1 MGIPEDEF
9 IRFLRQS
16 SEKGLTMQQTADELN
31 VELKY
36 IDDYAKQYGIPFVSS
51 QREKASVK
59 REKKRKNKG
68 KKKRKKEKA
77 KKTPSKERKL
87 EMERLKQLG
96 LNEDQID
103 VCLKKAEEEKTSP
116 VESAEKLG
124 FIQAAK
130 RIQKMPD
137 TLHLTYSDIEIEK
150 RRAEL
155 EQKLFDFL
163 KVINEGT
170 IRLNESLIEE
180 TKLSYEI
187 CRILRQI
194 LKRLKFSFTIPSE
207 ALPQLRKTRQIVLNE
222 EGLLIMVYENGDV
235 ESKLLE
241 NYPPNIIL
249 TVLQYAIPKLGKL
262 VELYGE
268 KINVRV
274 NFFKRIYQELDSLQR
289 AFETYAEM
297 PSEKDRFRRE
307 EIKKLLSES

>member
-1 MGIPEDEF
+1 LGIPEDEF

-16 SEKGLTMQQTADELN
+16 SEKGLNMEQTADELD

-36 IDDYAKQYGIPFVSS
+36 IEEYAKQYGIPFVSS
-51 QREKASVK
+51 KRKKASLK
-59 REKKRKNKG
+59 HEKKR
-68 KKKRKKEKA
+68 KKKRKKAKA
-77 KKTPSKERKL
+77 KKTLSKERKL
-87 EMERLKQLG
+87 EMEELKQLG
-96 LNEDQID
+96 LNKDQIE
-103 VCLKKAEEEKTSP
+103 VCLKKAEEKKTSLI
-116 VESAEKLG
+116 ESAEKLG
-124 FIQAAK
+124 FMQAAK
-130 RIQKMPD
+130 NSKKMASN
-137 TLHLTYSDIEIEK
+137 LHFTYSDIEIEK
-150 RRAEL
+150 KRAEL

-207 ALPQLRKTRQIVLNE
+207 ALPWLRKTRQIILNE

-235 ESKLLE
+235 NSKLLE
-241 NYPPNIIL
+241 DYPPSILL
-249 TVLQYAIPKLGKL
+249 TVLEYVIPKLGKL

-268 KINVRV
+268 KISVRV
-274 NFFKRIYQELDSLQR
+274 NFFKRIYQELDNLQR

-297 PSEKDRFRRE
+297 PSEKERFRRK
-307 EIKKLLSES
+307 EIKRILSES

>member
-1 MGIPEDEF
+1 LGIPEDEF

-16 SEKGLTMQQTADELN
+16 SEKGLNMEQTADELD

-36 IDDYAKQYGIPFVSS
+36 IEEYAKQYGIPFVSS
-51 QREKASVK
+51 KRKKASLK
-59 REKKRKNKG
+59 R
-68 KKKRKKEKA
+68 KKKRKKA
-77 KKTPSKERKL
+77 RGKKRPSKKRKL
-87 EMERLKQLG
+87 EMEELKQLG
-96 LNEDQID
+96 LNKDQIE
-103 VCLKKAEEEKTSP
+103 VCLKKAEEKKTS
-116 VESAEKLG
+116 VIESAEKLG

-130 RIQKMPD
+130 SSKKMANN
-137 TLHLTYSDIEIEK
+137 LRFTYSDIEIEK
-150 RRAEL
+150 KRAEL

-207 ALPQLRKTRQIVLNE
+207 ALPWLRKTRQIILNE

-235 ESKLLE
+235 NSKLLE
-241 NYPPNIIL
+241 DYPPSILL
-249 TVLQYAIPKLGKL
+249 TVLEYVIPKLGKL

-268 KINVRV
+268 KISVRV
-274 NFFKRIYQELDSLQR
+274 NFFKRVYQELDNLQR

-297 PSEKDRFRRE
+297 PSEKERFRRK
-307 EIKKLLSES
+307 EIKKILSES